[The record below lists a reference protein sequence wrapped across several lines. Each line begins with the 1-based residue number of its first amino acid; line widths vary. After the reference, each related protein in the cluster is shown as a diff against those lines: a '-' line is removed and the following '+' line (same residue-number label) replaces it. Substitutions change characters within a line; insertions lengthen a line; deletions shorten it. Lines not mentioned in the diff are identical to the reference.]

1 MNQVCTELNM
11 VLGTH
16 KVSKRSWLYFSSM
29 SSWIL
34 FLQIWSWER
43 SVPHNTPRLLC
54 NESKSAPLWALFSFF
69 IMTGWRQV
77 VSEISMTCA
86 VLILPRKDVSPAM
99 VPHQFLFLPRSTLV
113 PPHVRDGSGFFL
125 TPVAMVLAFLST
137 RHKKG
142 PHWHLFFTVWP
153 HRTSSWYWER
163 GPGLQLSSPRACRD
177 TEEATLLSIQVQK
190 TTHPLFH
197 LYLMKIFIPY
207 IMSGA
212 IDQNCNL
219 PTVQLWA
226 SYLISLCLSDHKCKT
241 GSIRELAS

>member
-1 MNQVCTELNM
+1 MKTGGLWNLDDLCCFDSPQ
-11 VLGTH
+11 
-16 KVSKRSWLYFSSM
+16 KRCIPCNGSS
-29 SSWIL
+29 SV
-34 FLQIWSWER
+34 
-43 SVPHNTPRLLC
+43 SVPSQVYSCPSTC
-54 NESKSAPLWALFSFF
+54 E
-69 IMTGWRQV
+69 GWQW
-77 VSEISMTCA
+77 
-86 VLILPRKDVSPAM
+86 
-99 VPHQFLFLPRSTLV
+99 
-113 PPHVRDGSGFFL
+113 FFL

-163 GPGLQLSSPRACRD
+163 GPGLQLSSPRTCRD